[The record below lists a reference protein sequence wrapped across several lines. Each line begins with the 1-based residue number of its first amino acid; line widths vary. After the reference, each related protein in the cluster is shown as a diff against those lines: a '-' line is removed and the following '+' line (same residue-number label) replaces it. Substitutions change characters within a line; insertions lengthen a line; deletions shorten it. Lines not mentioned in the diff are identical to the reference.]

1 MLVPDTKDY
10 FGFGGLKMKQK
21 SVSKKER
28 LASLLD
34 RIKIDPF
41 LTDEE
46 LAESFNVSIQ
56 TIRLDRLELGIPE
69 LRERIKSVA
78 EDNYSKV
85 KSLQGKEIMGELV
98 DLNLGVSGISILET
112 DNVFA
117 FERTNVVKGQYIFA
131 QAESLAIA
139 VIDSSVALIGVA
151 NIKYK
156 SPVFAGDKLIAK
168 AEVVRTR
175 GNKYFVWV
183 FIKVKQA
190 EVFRGKFIL
199 VSFSK

>member
-1 MLVPDTKDY
+1 MR
-10 FGFGGLKMKQK
+10 QK
-21 SVSKKER
+21 GISKKER
-28 LASLLD
+28 LASLSD
-34 RIKIDPF
+34 RIKADPF

-46 LAESFNVSIQ
+46 ISDSFNVSIQ

-69 LRERIKSVA
+69 LRERIKNVA
-78 EDNYSKV
+78 EENYSKV
-85 KSLQGKEIMGELV
+85 RSLQGKEIMGELV
-98 DLNLGVSGISILET
+98 DLNLGMSGISILET
-112 DNVFA
+112 DSSFA
-117 FERTNVVKGQYIFA
+117 FEKTNVVKGQYIFA

-139 VIDSSVALIGVA
+139 VIDASVALIGVA

-156 SPVFAGDKLIAK
+156 NPVFSGDKLIAK

-175 GNKYFVWV
+175 ANKYFVWV
-183 FIKVKQA
+183 FIKVKQV

>member
-1 MLVPDTKDY
+1 
-10 FGFGGLKMKQK
+10 MKQGGI
-21 SVSKKER
+21 SKKER
-28 LASLLD
+28 QTNLLN
-34 RIKIDPF
+34 RIKTDPF

-46 LAESFNVSIQ
+46 LAENFNVSIQ
-56 TIRLDRLELGIPE
+56 TIRLDRLELGVPE

-78 EDNYSKV
+78 EDNYTKV
-85 KSLQGKEIMGELV
+85 RSLHGKEIFGELV

-112 DNVFA
+112 DNHLA
-117 FERTNVVKGQYIFA
+117 FEKTNVVKGQYIFA

-139 VIDSSVALIGVA
+139 VIDANVALIGVA

-156 SPVFAGDKLIAK
+156 NPVFAGDKLIAK

-199 VSFSK
+199 VSFSNKTI

>member
-1 MLVPDTKDY
+1 MSNK
-10 FGFGGLKMKQK
+10 GMG
-21 SVSKKER
+21 KKER
-28 LASLLD
+28 QKSLSD
-34 RIKIDPF
+34 KIIKDPF

-46 LAESFNVSIQ
+46 LSDHFEVSIQ

-78 EDNYSKV
+78 EGTYAKV
-85 KSLQGKEIMGELV
+85 RTISGKEIVGELLDI
-98 DLNLGVSGISILET
+98 DLGKKGISVLET
-112 DNVFA
+112 NDSMA
-117 FERTNVVKGQYIFA
+117 FEKTNIVRGQFIYA

-139 VIDSSVALIGVA
+139 VIDADVALIGVA

-156 SPVFAGDKLIAK
+156 QPVRSGQKLVAQ
-168 AEVVRTR
+168 AEIVRQR

-183 FIKVKQA
+183 RIKLRMQ

-199 VSFSK
+199 VALDD

>member
-1 MLVPDTKDY
+1 
-10 FGFGGLKMKQK
+10 MKQK
-21 SVSKKER
+21 GVSKKDR
-28 LASLLD
+28 QSSLLD
-34 RIKIDPF
+34 KIKIDPF

-46 LAESFNVSIQ
+46 LSELFNVSVQ

-69 LRERIKSVA
+69 LRERIKNVA
-78 EDNYSKV
+78 EENHTKV
-85 KSLQGKEIMGELV
+85 KSLQGKEIIGELV
-98 DLNLGVSGISILET
+98 DLELGKSGISILET
-112 DNVFA
+112 DHSLS
-117 FERTNVVKGQYIFA
+117 FEKTNVVKGQHIFA

-139 VIDSSVALIGVA
+139 VIDASVALIGVA

-168 AEVVRTR
+168 AEVQRTR

-183 FIKVKQA
+183 FIKAKQS

-199 VSFSK
+199 VSFNK

>member
-1 MLVPDTKDY
+1 MS
-10 FGFGGLKMKQK
+10 QK
-21 SVSKKER
+21 GVSKKDR
-28 LASLLD
+28 QQSLIEK
-34 RIKIDPF
+34 IKNDPF

-46 LAESFNVSIQ
+46 LAEAFNVSIQ

-69 LRERIKSVA
+69 LRERIKNVA
-78 EDNYSKV
+78 EKNYPKV
-85 KSLQGKEIMGELV
+85 KSLQGKEIIGELV

-112 DNVFA
+112 DSSFA
-117 FERTNVVKGQYIFA
+117 FEKTNVVKGQYIFA

-139 VIDSSVALIGVA
+139 VIDASVALIGVA

-156 SPVFAGDKLIAK
+156 NPVFAGDKLIAK

-183 FIKVKQA
+183 FIRVKQV

-199 VSFSK
+199 VSFSKQE

>member
-1 MLVPDTKDY
+1 MRR
-10 FGFGGLKMKQK
+10 GIG
-21 SVSKKER
+21 KKER
-28 LASLLD
+28 QHALINK
-34 RIKIDPF
+34 IKADPF

-46 LAESFNVSIQ
+46 LSDLFGVSIQ
-56 TIRLDRLELGIPE
+56 TIRLDRLELGVPE

-78 EDNYSKV
+78 EENYSKV
-85 KSLQGKEIMGELV
+85 KSIAGKEIVGELI
-98 DLNLGVSGISILET
+98 DLNLGENGISILET
-112 DNVFA
+112 DNSMA
-117 FERTNVVKGQYIFA
+117 FEKTNVVRGSHIFA

-139 VIDSSVALIGVA
+139 VIDANVALIGVA

-156 SPVFAGDKLIAK
+156 NPVFSGDKLIAK

-183 FIKVKQA
+183 FINVRGF

-199 VSFSK
+199 VSFNSKEGNR

>member
-1 MLVPDTKDY
+1 MRRGT
-10 FGFGGLKMKQK
+10 G
-21 SVSKKER
+21 KKER
-28 LASLLD
+28 QHALLNK
-34 RIKIDPF
+34 IKADPF

-46 LAESFNVSIQ
+46 LSDFFDVSIQ
-56 TIRLDRLELGIPE
+56 TIRLDRLELGVPE

-78 EDNYSKV
+78 EENYSKV
-85 KSLQGKEIMGELV
+85 KSIAGKEIVGELI
-98 DLNLGVSGISILET
+98 DLNLGINGISILET
-112 DNVFA
+112 DNSMA
-117 FERTNVVKGQYIFA
+117 FEKTNVVRGSHIFA

-139 VIDSSVALIGVA
+139 VIDANVALIGVA

-156 SPVFAGDKLIAK
+156 NPVFSGDKLIAK

-183 FIKVKQA
+183 FINVRGF

-199 VSFSK
+199 VSFNSKEGNR

>member
-1 MLVPDTKDY
+1 
-10 FGFGGLKMKQK
+10 MKQK
-21 SVSKKER
+21 GMTKRER
-28 LASLLD
+28 LANLSE
-34 RIKIDPF
+34 RIKADPF

-69 LRERIKSVA
+69 LRERIKNVA
-78 EDNYSKV
+78 EENYTKV
-85 KSLQGKEIMGELV
+85 RSLQGKEIMGELV
-98 DLNLGVSGISILET
+98 DLNLGASGISILET
-112 DNVFA
+112 DDTFA
-117 FERTNVVKGQYIFA
+117 FEKTNVVKGQYIFA

-139 VIDSSVALIGVA
+139 VIDASVALIGVA

-156 SPVFAGDKLIAK
+156 NPVFAGDKLIAK

-183 FIKVKQA
+183 FIKVKQV

-199 VSFSK
+199 VSFNK